1 MDGRTD
7 GRTEGRT
14 NERTDRRR
22 DGRTEIAG
30 RFGPKT
36 FGTFDTFRTQDDSD
50 PCLRRFGPKT
60 EDVSDP
66 AFRPYPVIINNV
78 SCKFSR
84 DFAI

>member
-1 MDGRTD
+1 MDGWI
-7 GRTEGRT
+7 
-14 NERTDRRR
+14 DRLT

-30 RFGPKT
+30 QFGHNI
-36 FGTFDTFRTQDDSD
+36 FRTFDTFRTQVDSD
-50 PCLRRFGPKT
+50 PSLRRFRPKT
-60 EDVSDP
+60 EDVSDA